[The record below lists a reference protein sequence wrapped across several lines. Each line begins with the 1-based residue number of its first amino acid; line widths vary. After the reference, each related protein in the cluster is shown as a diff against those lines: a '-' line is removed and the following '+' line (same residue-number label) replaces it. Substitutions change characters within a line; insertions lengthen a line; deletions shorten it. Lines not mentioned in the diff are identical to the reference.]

1 MKNQTETDLNLVVDI
16 IEQRLY
22 ELSLPNGNP
31 SETETVNTL
40 QHLLEETNRCIDSLK
55 GATDHADISR
65 DPRGHQGS

>member
-40 QHLLEETNRCIDSLK
+40 QRLLVETNRCIHSLK
-55 GATDHADISR
+55 GASDHADISG
-65 DPRGHQGS
+65 DPRGHQGA